1 MPMQRSA
8 CLPAVAAAVAL
19 AALSMRATAA
29 AQEAISA
36 FATWHG
42 EGEVVHTA
50 PDEMTFVGALDGVVY
65 VNTAEGPVEAGQ
77 LVCPAV
83 VRINGLSGK
92 QAGSAN
98 CTMIAQDGA
107 RLFTELSCTGVHLV
121 GCSGQM
127 TLIGGS
133 GRFEGVSGGGEFT
146 LRSSLNYAEPKTEAS
161 AQEGAHG
168 ILFWP
173 KLQYQLPGQGTL
185 P

>member
-1 MPMQRSA
+1 MQKSV
-8 CLPAVAAAVAL
+8 CLAAIAAGGAL
-19 AALSMRATAA
+19 AVLPIGTAA
-29 AQEAISA
+29 AAKEAISA
-36 FATWHG
+36 FAAWRG

-50 PDEMTFVGALDGVVY
+50 PDEMTFVGTLDGIVY
-65 VNTAEGPVEAGQ
+65 VNTDEGPVEAGQ
-77 LVCPAV
+77 LLCPAV

-98 CTMIAQDGA
+98 CTMIASDGA
-107 RLFTELSCTGVHLV
+107 RLFSELSCTGVHLV

-127 TLIGGS
+127 TLAGGT

-146 LRSSLNYAEPKTEAS
+146 LRSSFNYAEPKTEAS
-161 AQEGAHG
+161 AEESAHG

-173 KLQYQLPGQGTL
+173 ELHYQLPGQGTA